1 LALLDVVEEQ
11 DILRGKYNH
20 EKRACC
26 SFINIS
32 LWVQLYMNEQCWEL
46 NHISVPW
53 RILHHQGDVDLFVI
67 EDMQGRQIV
76 YTHSGLL
83 ARVCFAAPGLLNTMD
98 RVSSLCVQLSN
109 KMQDH
114 ELQQEASDVL
124 EEIRT
129 ILESAIHAKIE
140 SIEI

>member
-1 LALLDVVEEQ
+1 
-11 DILRGKYNH
+11 
-20 EKRACC
+20 
-26 SFINIS
+26 
-32 LWVQLYMNEQCWEL
+32 MNEQCWEL